1 MPVSDEEVRQARNV
15 IAEIVATHDEKYA
28 PLFEILDVELQR
40 REKRAQQIR
49 GLVSK
54 ADLTKMRAM
63 RRKCQKNRS
72 GKGG

>member
-1 MPVSDEEVRQARNV
+1 MPVSDEEVRRARNV
-15 IAEIVATHDEKYA
+15 IAEIVTTHDEKYA

-54 ADLTKMRAM
+54 TDLSKMRAM
-63 RRKCQKNRS
+63 RRKRQKNRQ
-72 GKGG
+72 GRDG